1 MSACKHHWGKTDFQT
16 EANKRIIAL
25 QNCYWIGQI
34 SESQIFIFSGWA
46 ELLSNHDFLALQP
59 DALYQF
65 YISVAM
71 RIAIQLLWFLLLV
84 CVFWEFSCRCIKKLS
99 HQETEVCLM
108 ERYMSSGKCFRP
120 PQKREKNP
128 TIACFCVFLALFRY
142 PHDSSSENWL
152 LHCEGRKKKTEKVV
166 IMGILFEFLASF
178 MVLVPLPK
186 SFVSFLVTCSW
197 YMRTSNH

>member
-1 MSACKHHWGKTDFQT
+1 MTS
-16 EANKRIIAL
+16 L
-25 QNCYWIGQI
+25 P
-34 SESQIFIFSGWA
+34 
-46 ELLSNHDFLALQP
+46 LQP

-142 PHDSSSENWL
+142 PHDHFFL
-152 LHCEGRKKKTEKVV
+152 PLKTDFCIVKEGKKNRKSCHY
-166 IMGILFEFLASF
+166 GYSF
-178 MVLVPLPK
+178 WI
-186 SFVSFLVTCSW
+186 FSFLHGVSAPSLILCFLSCDLQLV
-197 YMRTSNH
+197 YENI